1 MFIPSEEHYSLKA
14 IWELQQHF
22 GGQPRKCGYELYT
35 GVRHVDTED
44 M

>member
-14 IWELQQHF
+14 IWELQQHS

-35 GVRHVDTED
+35 GVRHGDIED